1 MNNRTEIKEVTLRD
15 YIDLLLRRKWTVLF
29 AFVVIFAA
37 SVYYNFSQPPV
48 YESVST
54 FIIESN
60 EPMIPMMTG
69 VKMSEPARPFE
80 FYNAVVTSRI
90 FREMAA
96 QRIMESLADSAGI
109 SISHQEAVTLLKSN
123 LTVTNPEYSDFVE
136 LHAKA
141 NDPQVAYILAMVSS
155 QTLKRRCQ
163 DIDKEESINIVN
175 FVSAQKEKALD
186 ELETV
191 EKSLQAFKERTDAMI
206 AGENGGLIKEL
217 VQMESELLNIQ
228 TQRELAETN
237 LAEYEEWLRKMNLR
251 VDASLDRDETPE
263 LNRLRKNI
271 EELESV
277 RNGLF
282 QVTGKNE
289 ELVRLDQKIDAKKKE
304 LIRIIIRSASDPN
317 MENEGA
323 DILWKKMLE
332 KKVTEELNVA
342 TLQNQEAFY
351 QNLIANFKKKHPN
364 MLEHALKMNQLKR
377 ARTVHENLH
386 GFLLEKGEEAK
397 IKAATGTGGIRIIDP
412 PNWPYA
418 PIPRG
423 TVKNLLLGA
432 LLGLGLGVGLAFLRE
447 YMDNTIRTPE
457 DITGIL
463 KLPVLGVI
471 PFIKQKNGFQQVNAF
486 RRTNGNGVQPVLNR
500 DGDLIRSVRL
510 ISKLRPKDPVVET
523 YRGLRTNLQFSEVDR
538 KLRSILITSS
548 RPEEGKTVT
557 AANLALAYAEVG
569 LKTVIVDTD
578 LRKPKLH
585 TVFQVERTPGLL
597 ECLIG
602 EKSIHEVMYAVKNS
616 QLKLIPAGKIPPN
629 PTQVL
634 SSQKMHSFIKTLEH
648 ENDIIIFD
656 SPPLTAV
663 TDPVL
668 ISKHVEGVVL
678 VVRFEFTDMSVAQN
692 SLDILTKARANVV
705 GVVLNST
712 EFSKGYGYY
721 HQYYNYYNY
730 YEEKVEN

>member
-1 MNNRTEIKEVTLRD
+1 MNNRTEIKEVTLQD
-15 YIDLLLRRKWTVLF
+15 YLDLLLRRKWTVLV
-29 AFVVIFAA
+29 AFVVIFSA

-48 YESVST
+48 YESVAT
-54 FIIESN
+54 FIIESS
-60 EPMIPMMTG
+60 EPMIPMLSG
-69 VKMSEPARPFE
+69 VKMAEPARPFE

-90 FREMAA
+90 FREVAA
-96 QRIMESLADSAGI
+96 QQIMESLADSARI
-109 SISHQEAVTLLKSN
+109 SISHLEAASLLKTN
-123 LTVTNPEYSDFVE
+123 LSVTNPEYSDFIE

-141 NDPQVAYILAMVSS
+141 NDPQVAFILATVSS
-155 QTLKRRCQ
+155 QTLKQRCQ
-163 DIDKEESINIVN
+163 EIDKEESINIVN
-175 FVSAQKEKALD
+175 FVSAQKDQALN

-191 EKSLQAFKERTDAMI
+191 EKSLQQFKEQTDATV

-217 VQMESELLNIQ
+217 LQMETELLNIQ

-237 LAEYEEWLRKMNLR
+237 LTEYEERLRKLNLE
-251 VDASLDRDETPE
+251 VDASLDRDEIPE
-263 LNRLRKNI
+263 INRLRKKI

-277 RNGLF
+277 RIGLF

-289 ELVRLDQKIDAKKKE
+289 ELAKLEVTIDEKKKE

-323 DILWKKMLE
+323 DILWKKLLE
-332 KKVTEELNVA
+332 QKVTEELSVA
-342 TLQNQEAFY
+342 TLRNQQAFY
-351 QNLIANFKKKHPN
+351 QNLITNFKTKHPN
-364 MLEHALKMNQLKR
+364 MLEHALKLNQLNR
-377 ARTVHENLH
+377 AKTVHENLH

-423 TVKNLLLGA
+423 TAKNLLLGF
-432 LLGLGLGVGLAFLRE
+432 LLGLGLGIGLAFLKE
-447 YMDNTIRTPE
+447 YLDHTIRTPE
-457 DITGIL
+457 DITGTL

-471 PFIKQKNGFQQVNAF
+471 PFIKQNGFQNVSAF
-486 RRTNGNGVQPVLNR
+486 RHTRENDKKPVLNR
-500 DGDLIRSVRL
+500 NGDLTRSVRL
-510 ISKLRPKDPVVET
+510 ISKLNPKDPVVET
-523 YRGLRTNLQFSEVDR
+523 YRGLRTNIQFSEVDR
-538 KLRSILITSS
+538 KLRSLLITSC
-548 RPEEGKTVT
+548 RPEEGKTIT

-585 TVFQVERTPGLL
+585 TVFQIERMPGLL
-597 ECLIG
+597 ECLIN
-602 EKSIHEVMYAVKNS
+602 EKSLHEVMYPVKNS
-616 QLKLIPAGKIPPN
+616 NLKVIPAGKIPPN

-648 ENDIIIFD
+648 ENDIVIFD

-663 TDPVL
+663 TDPIL
-668 ISKHVEGVVL
+668 ISKQVDGVVL
-678 VVRFEFTDMSVAQN
+678 VVRFEVTDLTVAQN
-692 SLDILTKARANVV
+692 SLEILTKARANVV

-712 EFSKGYGYY
+712 QFTSGYGYY
-721 HQYYNYYNY
+721 HQYYNYYHYN
-730 YEEKVEN
+730 EEKVEN